1 LPQQSVENGSTSGL
15 SDTTMSQVCE
25 NEPPH
30 FFGLPAELRNV
41 IYEDVLGDLGNMFT
55 CFGGLSY
62 VLKDSRSLNL

>member
-1 LPQQSVENGSTSGL
+1 MFVVAAPLDVHGSFGFVS
-15 SDTTMSQVCE
+15 VCE